1 MGKLDLRV
9 RDLNSGVSSLV
20 SFDSE
25 EAATK
30 WLGARPKFTEVLGV
44 ATLGLDNDANNRLKA
59 AMRALDPEEK
69 LLERRLEAAIG
80 AVTREREEEKMRLER
95 EAAEAHRVALRGAD
109 PNRIME
115 VHWVFNNPAM
125 SLVDAADERPIPQEA
140 QKAVIAWVRERDE
153 WVKDRNQVVGDA
165 KVMVWPG
172 PVPKGEERVKRGTFI
187 PVTAAA
193 PPGSTESESANE
205 AEPERA

>member
-25 EAATK
+25 EAATA
-30 WLGARPKFTEVLGV
+30 WLVARPKFIEVLGV
-44 ATLGLDNDANNRLKA
+44 GTLGLDNDTNNRLKA
-59 AMRALDPEEK
+59 SLRPLDPEEK
-69 LLERRLEAAIG
+69 VLEQRLEAAIN
-80 AVTREREEEKMRLER
+80 AVTREREEEKNRRER
-95 EAAEAHRVALRGAD
+95 EASDAHRAALRSAD

-115 VHWVFNNPAM
+115 VHWTFNTEM
-125 SLVDAADERPIPQEA
+125 TLVDPADERKIPDEA
-140 QKAVIAWVRERDE
+140 REAVVAWVRERDE

-193 PPGSTESESANE
+193 PK
-205 AEPERA
+205 EPEKG

>member
-25 EAATK
+25 EAATA
-30 WLGARPKFTEVLGV
+30 WLVARPKFIEVLGV
-44 ATLGLDNDANNRLKA
+44 ATLGLDNDANNRLKGSL
-59 AMRALDPEEK
+59 RPLDPEEK
-69 LLERRLEAAIG
+69 VLERRLEAAID
-80 AVTREREEEKMRLER
+80 AVTREREEEKMRRER
-95 EAAEAHRVALRGAD
+95 EASEAHRVALRGAD
-109 PNRIME
+109 PNRLME
-115 VHWVFNNPAM
+115 VHWTFNSEM
-125 SLVDAADERPIPQEA
+125 TLVDLADERKIPDEA
-140 QKAVIAWVRERDE
+140 REAVVAWVRERDE

-193 PPGSTESESANE
+193 PK
-205 AEPERA
+205 EPEKA

>member
-25 EAATK
+25 EAATA
-30 WLGARPKFTEVLGV
+30 WLVARPKFIEVLGV

-59 AMRALDPEEK
+59 SLRPLDPEEK
-69 LLERRLEAAIG
+69 LLERRLEAAID
-80 AVTREREEEKMRLER
+80 AVTREREEEKMRRER
-95 EAAEAHRVALRGAD
+95 EASDAHRAALRGAD

-115 VHWVFNNPAM
+115 VHWTFNAEM
-125 SLVDAADERPIPQEA
+125 TLVDPADERKIPDEA
-140 QKAVIAWVRERDE
+140 REAVVAWVRERDE

-172 PVPKGEERVKRGTFI
+172 PIPAGEERVKRGTFI

-193 PPGSTESESANE
+193 PPEAAAAVGGSSEKA
-205 AEPERA
+205 